1 MPIVLMDP
9 WGEWPL
15 RRHLSPLNRVP
26 TSSGAIADHARGE
39 RLGTHVVNAEN
50 DSALLSAA
58 AELGRQGRYTPR
70 IEQSYPLEKI
80 ADAHAHAE
88 RGRTRG
94 KIVIS
99 I

>member
-1 MPIVLMDP
+1 
-9 WGEWPL
+9 
-15 RRHLSPLNRVP
+15 
-26 TSSGAIADHARGE
+26 ADHAGGQ

-50 DSALLSAA
+50 DSTLLSAA
-58 AELGRQGRYTPR
+58 AELGGQGHYTPR
-70 IEQSYPLEKI
+70 IEQAYPLERT

-94 KIVIS
+94 KIVIC